1 MISRASEAAGLRLA
15 RELGLD
21 STFIYEDEKR
31 GWKLSRFI
39 PQAQSLD
46 TNNDAQLKR
55 TMEMCRLLH
64 DSEVQLERHF
74 DFYEESLAYEQLLL
88 EHGPIEVPGYYELR
102 DKVTRLKAHAT
113 ADGYPTCVCHNDFFP
128 LNFLVEANGQMS
140 LIDWEY
146 AGMSDVANDFGTFV
160 VCSELSEQRA
170 DQALDY
176 YFGRPATFEERRHFW
191 SYVVF
196 AGWCW
201 YLWSLAKEAEGDN
214 VGEWLFIYYR
224 AATDYIGKVL
234 DWYETEQK

>member
-64 DSEVQLERHF
+64 DSE
-74 DFYEESLAYEQLLL
+74 
-88 EHGPIEVPGYYELR
+88 R

-196 AGWCW
+196 AG
-201 YLWSLAKEAEGDN
+201 
-214 VGEWLFIYYR
+214 
-224 AATDYIGKVL
+224 
-234 DWYETEQK
+234 